1 MQELYIDSVA
11 HRFGSRCIL
20 SSVYMCC
27 KIGEVIGLLGR
38 NGSGKSTLLRIIF
51 GELKPDYSHIK
62 LNGSLIKKG
71 YLTRQI
77 SYLPQDFFIPD
88 HLSISYLVTLYT
100 NKYKHELLKEPL
112 IQEHLNSKLGDL
124 SGGQKRLVE
133 CLLIMYSDS
142 DFILLDEPFSQL
154 APVIV
159 DEIKA
164 HICKLKAIKGFIITD
179 HYYRQIIDTSSSIVL
194 LHNGCNYKINHID
207 DLKLYGYLPI

>member
-11 HRFGSRCIL
+11 HRFGSRRIL

-27 KIGEVIGLLGR
+27 KTGEVIGLLGR
-38 NGSGKSTLLRIIF
+38 NGCGKSTLLRIIF
-51 GELKPDYSHIK
+51 GSINPDYSHIK
-62 LNGSLIKKG
+62 LNGKLIKKG

-88 HLSISYLVTLYT
+88 NLKISYLVELYT
-100 NKYKHELLKEPL
+100 NKHKHELLKETL
-112 IQEHLNSKLGDL
+112 IQEHLNVEIGDL
-124 SGGQKRLVE
+124 SGGQKRLIE
-133 CLLIMYSDS
+133 CLLIMYSDC
-142 DFILLDEPFSQL
+142 DFVLLDEPFSQL

-164 HICKLKAIKGFIITD
+164 HIHKLKIIKGFIITD
-179 HYYRQIIDTSSSIVL
+179 HYYRQIIDISSSIVL
-194 LHNGCNYKINHID
+194 LHNGCNYNISHID

>member
-11 HRFGSRCIL
+11 HRYGSRLIL
-20 SSVYMCC
+20 SSVYMSC

-38 NGSGKSTLLRIIF
+38 NGCGKSTLLRIIF
-51 GELKPDYSHIK
+51 GTLKPDYSHIK
-62 LNGSLIKKG
+62 VNGKLIRKG
-71 YLTRQI
+71 YITRQI

-88 HLSISYLVTLYT
+88 HLKISYLVTLYT
-100 NKYKHELLKEPL
+100 NKHKHELIKEPL
-112 IQEHLNSKLGDL
+112 IQEHLNMKIGDL
-124 SGGQKRLVE
+124 SGGQKRLIE

-159 DEIKA
+159 DEIKQ
-164 HICKLKAIKGFIITD
+164 HIHKLKAIKGFIITD
-179 HYYRQIIDTSSSIVL
+179 HYYRQIIETSSSIVL
-194 LHNGCNYKINHID
+194 LHNGCNYNINHID